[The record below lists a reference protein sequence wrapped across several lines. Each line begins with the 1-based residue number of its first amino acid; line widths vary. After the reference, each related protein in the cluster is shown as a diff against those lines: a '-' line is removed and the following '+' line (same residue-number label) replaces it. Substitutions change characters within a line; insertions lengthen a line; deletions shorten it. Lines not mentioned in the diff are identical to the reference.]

1 MNDKELEILRNAVD
15 LTEKTQKRRRL
26 QNPEIIKIVEI
37 VEEFITKKKL
47 ICYGGTAINNILPE
61 ITQFYDKELDL
72 PDYDF
77 FSPFAMKHA
86 IELADIYYKKG
97 YTEVNANAG
106 MHYGTYKVFV
116 NYIPIADITQL
127 PGTLFKSLLKH
138 SIVFSNI
145 HYAPPNYL
153 RMSMYLELSRPNG
166 DISRWEKLEPIIKL
180 FDVNLFFLSFK

>member
-72 PDYDF
+72 PLYILF
-77 FSPFAMKHA
+77 YN
-86 IELADIYYKKG
+86 IY
-97 YTEVNANAG
+97 
-106 MHYGTYKVFV
+106 
-116 NYIPIADITQL
+116 
-127 PGTLFKSLLKH
+127 LLILLH
-138 SIVFSNI
+138 VS
-145 HYAPPNYL
+145 
-153 RMSMYLELSRPNG
+153 
-166 DISRWEKLEPIIKL
+166 
-180 FDVNLFFLSFK
+180 